1 MADSNSA
8 ASPFCGRRLS
18 APTLIAMPQ
27 SALVQ
32 PDHLRLPSAC
42 ASPQGG
48 SFGLVPIRPKSV
60 RFQSDQSRETRSS
73 GGDNASRVPTPWIGA
88 ATSPGVQV
96 DPAAVDYFNAT
107 SAERHSWRA
116 MQNLGLVAV
125 GRSLL
130 TLGLGGVL
138 EGFSLMAINAQ
149 APLRPVPGAPPT
161 APGRRSVEI
170 AHPVIFG
177 LGMAGAAVGLSMH
190 VAGLARF
197 YSDTSKIKRRRAQ
210 IVLAAGTAGAVL
222 VTVGGSYYLYGIVAK
237 RDTILWEALPLRS
250 VGNFLVYGAIPN
262 SFSASEM
269 VHGDIPLKNRVLL
282 RDLFFALGGMFLM
295 TWAQISTPDPPAPL
309 WAREIAQCLGI
320 ICIAMGGALPRV
332 DGMRAQAQLRAGQNS
347 Q

>member
-1 MADSNSA
+1 MQNSNTAVLPLS
-8 ASPFCGRRLS
+8 SRRIG
-18 APTLIAMPQ
+18 APVLIALPQ
-27 SALVQ
+27 TQMRS
-32 PDHLRLPSAC
+32 PRHLQLPPAWENAQEDSYNLL
-42 ASPQGG
+42 PM
-48 SFGLVPIRPKSV
+48 RPTTA
-60 RFQSDQSRETRSS
+60 RFNSDQSRLTRSS
-73 GGDNASRVPTPWIGA
+73 GGDGTSRVPTPWIGA

-116 MQNLGLVAV
+116 LQNLMLVAG

-138 EGFSLMAINAQ
+138 QGFSPAAIGAN
-149 APLRPVPGAPPT
+149 PMVPGHDPYPMMPHHGAP
-161 APGRRSVEI
+161 EI

-177 LGMAGAAVGLSMH
+177 LGVAGAAVGLALH
-190 VAGLARF
+190 TTGLGRF
-197 YSDTSKIKRRRAQ
+197 YNDTSKISRRRAQ
-210 IVLAAGTAGAVL
+210 AVLTAGTTGALL
-222 VTVGGSYYLYGIVAK
+222 VTVGGAYYLYGIVVK
-237 RDTILWEALPLRS
+237 REAILWEALPMRS

-269 VHGDIPLKNRVLL
+269 VHGNIPIQNRVVL

-309 WAREIAQCLGI
+309 WAREIAQCFGI

-332 DGMRAQAQLRAGQNS
+332 DGMRAQAQLRAGRNG
-347 Q
+347 